1 MLGTCVHLY
10 SSRHFIQYHCHHNYS
25 TYTTYTQRVV
35 ALYLHELSLL
45 QEPPARRQYAWDT
58 LPCQAVLD
66 CQHFL
71 EVFMLSYV
79 LIDV

>member
-1 MLGTCVHLY
+1 MYICIAADILY
-10 SSRHFIQYHCHHNYS
+10 STIVIITIVPIRSSF
-25 TYTTYTQRVV
+25 TYTQRVV

>member
-1 MLGTCVHLY
+1 MYICIAADILY
-10 SSRHFIQYHCHHNYS
+10 SAIVIIAIVPVPSNF
-25 TYTTYTQRVV
+25 TYTQRVV

-45 QEPPARRQYAWDT
+45 QESPARRQYAWDT